1 MNDPDRVLLEADPAA
16 GYDLDDARID
26 LALNALRAEI
36 EAEPPEPAAQ
46 AMESS
51 RGRNRRAFTAP
62 RLVAAI
68 LMGAVV
74 AIAIV
79 LIPGGSSEGGTE
91 SAYAAEA
98 IKIAEANR
106 RLLVDQPGWRIEF
119 AHFES
124 PTYGEVEFGDEMG
137 LEGGGDYLQTAWYP
151 SKELESRTRSDG
163 AAVEIAGEDGFFYRV
178 GDDEFNAVL
187 PPLHGAFMLISGSAS
202 SGSEFRNRLESM
214 ISVDVDTWLQAMPQS
229 VVLPRDQHSAID
241 ELLRGVPLP
250 PGFDLA
256 AIASKGLPED
266 EFQLKAYVLRGVYC
280 GWLDRWW
287 SAEQAGDDAVA
298 QAAVAELLNA
308 ENWPAIAED
317 AAKSPLDNDFRQY
330 AKTVARGDGD
340 KQVYDQMEN
349 CIEYP

>member
-1 MNDPDRVLLEADPAA
+1 MNDLDRALLDADPLV
-16 GYDLDDARID
+16 GCDLDSAEID
-26 LALNALRAEI
+26 QALAALRAEI
-36 EAEPPEPAAQ
+36 EIAPRIPTPVAPTQ
-46 AMESS
+46 R
-51 RGRNRRAFTAP
+51 RGWIERSFTVP
-62 RLVAAI
+62 RLVGALLIATAI
-68 LMGAVV
+68 AV
-74 AIAIV
+74 AIV
-79 LIPGGSSEGGTE
+79 LIPGGSGEGGTE
-91 SAYAAEA
+91 PAYAAEA
-98 IKIAEANR
+98 IKVAEANR
-106 RLLVDQPGWRIEF
+106 RLLVDLPGWRIEF

-124 PTYGEVEFGDEMG
+124 PTYGEVEFGDEKG

-151 SKELESRTRSDG
+151 PKELESRTRSDG
-163 AAVEIAGEDGFFYRV
+163 ARVEIAGEDGFFYRV

-266 EFQLKAYVLRGVYC
+266 ESQLKAYVLRGVYC

-287 SAEQAGDDAVA
+287 FADQAGDDAVA
-298 QAAVAELLNA
+298 QTAVAELLNA
-308 ENWPAIAED
+308 ERWPAIAED